1 MVALLLLVIGAFGG
15 LLVAVESGRIDI
27 EALSGWPTGAV
38 VIGTLI
44 MLYVASLYRAGG
56 AEQRFSRA
64 LASVALLVVAG
75 FGVEVLR
82 GNPPDL
88 IANLILL
95 SKDSASSTVDAWN
108 APASVRI
115 RRGDDGAFTAHA
127 EVNGIAMP
135 MLLDSGAAT
144 IVLRRTDAER
154 AGVDVRNLDFDTP
167 LKTANGTSYVAPAR
181 LKSVSIGPLALSD
194 VEALVAKPGTL
205 NESLLGM
212 SFLRRLRS
220 YQVAGNF
227 VTLRQ

>member
-1 MVALLLLVIGAFGG
+1 L
-15 LLVAVESGRIDI
+15 D
-27 EALSGWPTGAV
+27 
-38 VIGTLI
+38 
-44 MLYVASLYRAGG
+44 
-56 AEQRFSRA
+56 
-64 LASVALLVVAG
+64 SVALIVVAG

-95 SKDSASSTVDAWN
+95 SKDSAGSTTDARN

-115 RRGDDGAFTAHA
+115 RRSDDGAFTAHT
-127 EVNGIAMP
+127 EVNGVAIP

-154 AGVDVRNLDFDTP
+154 AGVDVKNLDFDTP
-167 LKTANGTSYVAPAR
+167 LKTANGTSYVAPTR